1 MSRRASQQQKGQDP
15 PPKFL
20 DQSEGEVDSDTESN
34 QPHDLASM
42 PGAPAAIFSADM
54 PQFGSSQAERTY
66 TELEMEDLFRQR
78 MENMSNSSAASSS
91 IISPNVSRHEGVYFA
106 TPSATTTQNFQI
118 LPTNLTV
125 TSSTIG
131 ASMPAVQ
138 NNFSSSV
145 SVAAI
150 SSRVPVSEYL
160 KTPQSVFD
168 VIKNNTIGSTSTDLY
183 LKFDKLTESLRAA
196 GLHSMIVGTRC
207 EPVITME
214 NPSGYQ
220 SETARRETCPLT
232 GRISTVIVEKDDIF
246 KWTYD
251 SERCYHMVIQM
262 FEKSM
267 KYLFTEERLNY
278 NGKAIFEK
286 AKAFLIGH
294 RDKDIEKSRINLE
307 TGGSIAIL

>member
-1 MSRRASQQQKGQDP
+1 MSRRATQQQKGQDP
-15 PPKFL
+15 PTKTTSESFP

-42 PGAPAAIFSADM
+42 PGAPAAIFPADM
-54 PQFGSSQAERTY
+54 PQFGSSQPERTY
-66 TELEMEDLFRQR
+66 TELEMENLFRQR
-78 MENMSNSSAASSS
+78 MENMSTSSAASSS
-91 IISPNVSRHEGVYFA
+91 IISPNVSRHEGAYIA

-207 EPVITME
+207 EPVITIE
-214 NPSGYQ
+214 YPSGY
-220 SETARRETCPLT
+220 
-232 GRISTVIVEKDDIF
+232 
-246 KWTYD
+246 
-251 SERCYHMVIQM
+251 
-262 FEKSM
+262 
-267 KYLFTEERLNY
+267 
-278 NGKAIFEK
+278 
-286 AKAFLIGH
+286 
-294 RDKDIEKSRINLE
+294 
-307 TGGSIAIL
+307 